1 MKIILKHIL
10 RNIKEKKA
18 RSLLIILSLVVAT
31 MVFVL
36 NLTLPDEIIVKIQE
50 TLRSVHGKTEV
61 AIYST
66 GEFNIKDVKL
76 GNEKIT
82 YTGSKSIIGISENKQ
97 ILIYGFDIDNAK
109 NFNLLGEDVC
119 NLSDNEVVVG
129 KKIAEKYDY
138 KEGQELNLNINEKQ
152 YIFKIAKIV
161 ENKGFASIDVK
172 FPFIITNLS
181 SINKITESEEETVD
195 YIYVDVEN
203 DENVQKFVEY
213 VKENN
218 KDFMVKELVNISTI
232 KDEISFVTY
241 ILLVIFAISAIMI
254 MFVVSTLNNLIL
266 AERMPV
272 IGTFRSIG
280 ASKHKMNAILILEN
294 SIYGLIA
301 GTIGSFLGYIING
314 KVASA
319 FITTSGVELSK
330 ESASMKIGTLLLGIA
345 FAILLEIIIT
355 LNSIRKNRK
364 KSIKDVIFN
373 VQSTKYEISKKKTI
387 LGLILF
393 VTAFIVNTLNKKSN
407 LIAGLIS
414 ITFVLVGI
422 SFMLPIII
430 RVLSTIFSNIFRKI
444 RMPAFMIASKNIGN
458 SKMIISSS
466 ILLVVAV
473 SSIIVIL
480 TASSTFSKVY
490 EAFKYIYDFDLMVEN
505 ISKSAEEYE
514 KIKEIEG
521 VEKIDFSFWTYDSET
536 SLNDGKKF
544 SMVPAIVGSEN
555 GHTGIQ
561 ELNYKTED
569 LKENEILID
578 EKLAEKSNIKI
589 SDIITIK
596 FGTYNKEDTF
606 KVVGFVNSAY
616 FTTNRNVV
624 IMKLNKYK
632 GLFGNT
638 PAWIEVKAKEGTDI
652 EKLKVD
658 ITNKINEINVEVETF
673 EEYIDKQEEQNNG
686 IMSIFYVI
694 IGLAVALSFI
704 GIINNQI
711 ISFMQRKRE
720 IAVLNSTCMNR
731 AQIRKMLIAETIMYT
746 LISCIISLEIGYL
759 STGILDVILKGMSIY
774 VEMVYDWN
782 KVFKFMGIVF
792 ILNLLTTIIPIKRL
806 RKVNIVEEI
815 KYE

>member
-82 YTGSKSIIGISENKQ
+82 YTGSKSIIGIIENKQ

-109 NFNLLGEDVC
+109 KFNLLGEDVC

-181 SINKITESEEETVD
+181 TINKITESEEETVD

>member
-66 GEFNIKDVKL
+66 GEFSIKDVKL
-76 GNEKIT
+76 GDEKIT
-82 YTGSKSIIGISENKQ
+82 YTGSKSIIGNNENNQ

-119 NLSDNEVVVG
+119 NLNNNEVVVG

-138 KEGQELNLNINEKQ
+138 KEGQELALNINEKQ

-181 SINKITESEEETVD
+181 TINKITESEEETVD

-203 DENVQKFVEY
+203 DDNVEKFVEY

-218 KDFMVKELVNISTI
+218 KDFMVKELVNVSTI

-241 ILLVIFAISAIMI
+241 ILLVIFVISAIMI

-330 ESASMKIGTLLLGIA
+330 ESASMKIGTFLLGIF
-345 FAILLEIIIT
+345 FAILLEVIIT

-373 VQSTKYEISKKKTI
+373 IQSTKYEISKKKTI

-393 VTAFIVNTLNKKSN
+393 VTAFIINIFNKNSN

-430 RVLSTIFSNIFRKI
+430 RVLSKIFSNMFRKG

-480 TASSTFSKVY
+480 TASSTFSKVF
-490 EAFKYIYDFDLMVEN
+490 ESFKYIYDFDLMVEN
-505 ISKSAEEYE
+505 ISKSAEEY
-514 KIKEIEG
+514 KKLKDIEG
-521 VEKIDFSFWTYDSET
+521 IEKIDFLFMIYDSEI
-536 SLNDGKKF
+536 SFNDGKKF
-544 SMVPAIVGSEN
+544 NMAPTIVGMERIQ
-555 GHTGIQ
+555 TGIQ
-561 ELNYKTED
+561 ELNYKIED
-569 LKENEILID
+569 LKENELLID
-578 EKLAEKSNIKI
+578 EKLAEKSGINVN
-589 SDIITIK
+589 DIIKIK

-606 KVVGFVNSAY
+606 KVVGTVNSAY
-616 FTTNRNVV
+616 FTTSRNVV
-624 IMKLNKYK
+624 IMRLNKFK
-632 GLFGNT
+632 GLFGDT
-638 PAWIEVKAKEGTDI
+638 PVWISVKTKEGTDL
-652 EKLKVD
+652 EKLKTD
-658 ITNKINEINVEVETF
+658 ITNKINEINVEIETF

-686 IMSIFYVI
+686 IMNIFYVI

-731 AQIRKMLIAETIMYT
+731 VQIGKMLIAETIMYT
-746 LISCIISLEIGYL
+746 LISCIISLGIGYL
-759 STGILDVILKGMSIY
+759 STGILDIILKGMSIY

-782 KVFKFMGIVF
+782 NVFKFIGIVF
-792 ILNLLTTIIPIKRL
+792 ILNMLTTIIPIKRL

>member
-1 MKIILKHIL
+1 MRIILKHIL

-82 YTGSKSIIGISENKQ
+82 YTGSKSIIGIIENKQ

-109 NFNLLGEDVC
+109 KFNLLGEDVC

-181 SINKITESEEETVD
+181 TINKITESEEETVD

-330 ESASMKIGTLLLGIA
+330 ESASMKIGTFVLGIVL
-345 FAILLEIIIT
+345 AILLEVIIT

-393 VTAFIVNTLNKKSN
+393 FTAFIVNTLNKNSN

-414 ITFVLVGI
+414 LTFILVGI
-422 SFMLPIII
+422 SFILPIII

-444 RMPAFMIASKNIGN
+444 RMPAFMIASKNIRK

-514 KIKEIEG
+514 KTKEIEG

-544 SMVPAIVGSEN
+544 SISPIYVGLEKSQ
-555 GHTGIQ
+555 TGIQ
-561 ELNYKTED
+561 ELNYKVEE
-569 LKENEILID
+569 LKDNEILID
-578 EKLAEKSNIKI
+578 QKLAEKSKININDVIKI
-589 SDIITIK
+589 K
-596 FGTYNKEDTF
+596 LGTYNKEDTF

-616 FTTNRNVV
+616 FTTERNVV
-624 IMKLNKYK
+624 TMKLDKFK
-632 GLFGNT
+632 DLFGDI
-638 PAWIEVKAKEGTDI
+638 PKWIAVKAKEGTDI

-782 KVFKFMGIVF
+782 KVFKFIGIVF

>member
-10 RNIKEKKA
+10 RNIKEKKI
-18 RSLLIILSLVVAT
+18 RSILIILSLVVAT

-82 YTGSKSIIGISENKQ
+82 YTGSKSIIGIIENKQ

-109 NFNLLGEDVC
+109 KFNLLGEDVC

-181 SINKITESEEETVD
+181 TINKITESEEETVD

-241 ILLVIFAISAIMI
+241 ILLVIFVISAIMI

-330 ESASMKIGTLLLGIA
+330 ESASMKIGTFVLGIVL
-345 FAILLEIIIT
+345 AILLEVIIT

-393 VTAFIVNTLNKKSN
+393 FTAFIVNTLNNNSN

-414 ITFVLVGI
+414 LTFILVGI
-422 SFMLPIII
+422 SFILPIII

-544 SMVPAIVGSEN
+544 SISPIYVGLEKSQ
-555 GHTGIQ
+555 TGIQ
-561 ELNYKTED
+561 ELNYKVEE
-569 LKENEILID
+569 LKDNEILID
-578 EKLAEKSNIKI
+578 QKLAEKSKININDVIKI
-589 SDIITIK
+589 K
-596 FGTYNKEDTF
+596 LGTYNKEDTF

-616 FTTNRNVV
+616 FTTERNV
-624 IMKLNKYK
+624 ITMKLDKFK
-632 GLFGNT
+632 DLFGDI
-638 PAWIEVKAKEGTDI
+638 PKWIEVKAKEGTDI

-673 EEYIDKQEEQNNG
+673 EEYIDKQAEKNNG

-746 LISCIISLEIGYL
+746 LITCIISLGIGYL
-759 STGILDVILKGMSIY
+759 SSRILDVILKGMSIY

>member
-1 MKIILKHIL
+1 M
-10 RNIKEKKA
+10 
-18 RSLLIILSLVVAT
+18 
-31 MVFVL
+31 
-36 NLTLPDEIIVKIQE
+36 
-50 TLRSVHGKTEV
+50 
-61 AIYST
+61 
-66 GEFNIKDVKL
+66 
-76 GNEKIT
+76 
-82 YTGSKSIIGISENKQ
+82 
-97 ILIYGFDIDNAK
+97 
-109 NFNLLGEDVC
+109 
-119 NLSDNEVVVG
+119 
-129 KKIAEKYDY
+129 
-138 KEGQELNLNINEKQ
+138 
-152 YIFKIAKIV
+152 
-161 ENKGFASIDVK
+161 
-172 FPFIITNLS
+172 
-181 SINKITESEEETVD
+181 
-195 YIYVDVEN
+195 
-203 DENVQKFVEY
+203 EY

-711 ISFMQRKRE
+711 ISFMQRNRE